1 MGSRFIVDVLS
12 GSGTAGY
19 AQNSSPTLVISSS
32 VEIAAPQGSD
42 WLDNGANAGRLFAK
56 HISGSL
62 TTLTDGTSF
71 LKATNATQA
80 YLTVTSASIG
90 TAQGEKQIRLQPNA
104 AADTAIGDYFVDLSS
119 AQTLTNKTLTAPA
132 FADSGFI
139 ADSSGNEILLFDSAG
154 SAANYVE
161 ISNAIAA
168 SSPTIS
174 GSGSEANIDLSL
186 AAKGTGEIVLLTN
199 TDREIRFD
207 FDGATTKTNMTV
219 LSSHTA
225 NRTLTLPDATDTL
238 VGKATTDTFTNKTF
252 NLAGAGNSL
261 TGTESEFDGAL
272 TNGSFVFQ
280 NDAGNLSSL
289 NVSGDTVLQGDL
301 LVEGS
306 LSASHATSMTVADKL
321 ILLASGA
328 ASAKTVSAIAF
339 GSGSITADNS
349 IIFGPD
355 GVGGDANGNPCLVAA
370 RVDVLDGGL
379 NPSAGSF
386 TNMVGI
392 KALVLSGAHTN
403 LSDGSPAFMTDGSIV
418 TTTTASSGQIS
429 LGTYTFI
436 AGTNM
441 DTIAIDH
448 TADTITFNADT
459 QGGGGSGNTSRTF
472 PGLGRTNSVFFATTT
487 GSIAFAG
494 DLGPAHTPQDVG
506 TDLFL
511 FVSGAA
517 SVVPNPGGSVTVNS
531 SASMGVGGDLYVS
544 GALIGRASDVR
555 NLDYSAANAKNA
567 VLALADAYILGDHD
581 GNIGPYGTTTYFMVT
596 GSAAGAGIDP
606 GSDEGFG
613 SKTALFHGDIVTSG
627 SLHSYGKATLATA
640 RAGGEIVLKSYEA
653 VGGGAGEVVRVSRQH
668 ARAPLGAD
676 GATTSIATTASSAAL
691 YSFEAQSY
699 AGARA
704 IISVVDDSN
713 NRWVGDAL
721 IATKN
726 DGSSVNVVQTTTDD
740 GGGNIDLE
748 ITATNNAGDI
758 EIKVKN
764 VAGVTLN
771 ITKLKMNVTLMA
783 A

>member
-1 MGSRFIVDVLS
+1 MGSRFIVDVIS

-19 AQNSSPTLVISSS
+19 AQNGSPSLVISSS
-32 VEIAAPQGSD
+32 VEIATNSESPG
-42 WLDNGANAGRLFAK
+42 AGRLFAR

-71 LKATNATQA
+71 VRALPAVEQ
-80 YLTVTSASIG
+80 YLSITSASIDS
-90 TAQGEKQIRLQPNA
+90 ALGEKQIRLQPNA

-119 AQTLTNKTLTAPA
+119 TQTLSGKTLTEPK
-132 FADSGFI
+132 FADLGFI
-139 ADSSGNEILLFDSAG
+139 ADNAGLEMLIFDAAAGAVNEFKM
-154 SAANYVE
+154 
-161 ISNAIAA
+161 SNAATGHALTLSA
-168 SSPTIS
+168 S
-174 GSGSEANIDLSL
+174 GGDANIDVTV
-186 AAKGTGEIVLLTN
+186 AAKGTGRVNLLTN
-199 TDREIRFD
+199 TDRRIQFD
-207 FDGATTKTNMTV
+207 FDGATADKTLVIISN
-219 LSSHTA
+219 HTLE
-225 NRTLTLPDATDTL
+225 RSITLPNATTTLVGTDTTDTL
-238 VGKATTDTFTNKTF
+238 TNKSID
-252 NLAGAGNSL
+252 LANNTVA
-261 TGTESEFDGAL
+261 GTEANFSAAL
-272 TNGSFVFQ
+272 SDGSFVFQ
-280 NDAGNLSSL
+280 NDAASLQTLQVDGDSKFVGNVLIEGNLS
-289 NVSGDTVLQGDL
+289 
-301 LVEGS
+301 
-306 LSASHATSMTVADKL
+306 ASNATSITVADKL

-370 RVDVLDGGL
+370 RVDVQDGGL

-418 TTTTASSGQIS
+418 TTTTASSGQVS
-429 LGTYTFI
+429 FGTYTFV
-436 AGTNM
+436 AGDNM

-448 TADTITFNADT
+448 AADTITFNADT
-459 QGGGGSGNTSRTF
+459 QGGGGGGSGNTSRTF

-494 DLGPAHTPQDVG
+494 DLGPNHTPQDVG

-555 NLDYSAANAKNA
+555 NLDYSAANVKNA
-567 VLALADAYILGDHD
+567 VVALADSYILGDAD
-581 GNIGPYGTTTYFMVT
+581 GNIGPYGTATYFMVT

-653 VGGGAGEVVRVSRQH
+653 VGGGAGEVVGVSRQH

-676 GATTSIATTASSAAL
+676 GATTEIATTASSAAL

-726 DGSSVNVVQTTTDD
+726 DGSSVNVAQTTTDD

-764 VAGVTLN
+764 VAGGTLN
-771 ITKLKMNVTLMA
+771 ITKLKMNVTLMEA
-783 A
+783 